1 MLDPV
6 TKLLVAVGLTGAL
19 AIVGAT
25 VPPANAGVP
34 AADEPQSPAEY
45 EIVTGQVGEID
56 TELMLFALHTDDE
69 NPISIKLT
77 EDTRYMYNGEQS
89 DMDTVLVQGTQVAV
103 RHAQGTALV
112 ISHRSPGNPE

>member
-6 TKLLVAVGLTGAL
+6 TKLLMAVGLTGAL

-34 AADEPQSPAEY
+34 DAGEPQSPAEY
-45 EIVTGQVGEID
+45 EIVTGQVGQVD
-56 TELMLFALHTDDE
+56 TELMLFALHTDAE

-77 EDTRYMYNGEQS
+77 EGTRYMYNGEQA
-89 DMDTVLVQGTQVAV
+89 DLETVLVEGTQVAV

-112 ISHRSPGNPE
+112 VSHRSPGDPE